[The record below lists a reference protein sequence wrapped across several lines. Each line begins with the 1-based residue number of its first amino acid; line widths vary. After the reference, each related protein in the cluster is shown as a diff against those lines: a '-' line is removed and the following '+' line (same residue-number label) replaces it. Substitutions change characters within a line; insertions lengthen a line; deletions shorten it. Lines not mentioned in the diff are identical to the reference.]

1 MRFPVELRYADTDQM
16 GLIYFARHLIY
27 ADEAIG
33 KFLKS
38 LGIDLLSLEESG
50 IYTAVVHA
58 DVDFKRP
65 LRYGEYCEVDVD
77 MEKIDTSSIS
87 FKFSVYGNGELKS
100 MGRIVYVFINN
111 KGVRVEIPADI
122 KERLE
127 KYLYRISN

>member
-77 MEKIDTSSIS
+77 MEKIGTSSIS

-127 KYLYRISN
+127 KYLYKNK

>member
-16 GLIYFARHLIY
+16 GLIYFVRHLIY

-38 LGIDLLSLEESG
+38 LGIDLLSLEKSG

-58 DVDFKRP
+58 DIDFKRP
-65 LRYGEYCEVDVD
+65 LRYGEYSEVDVD
-77 MEKIDTSSIS
+77 MEKIGTSSIS